1 MCFLFVSVR
10 TRRYVLEEPGFHR
23 LPIIFCARIFT
34 RHKNSALAFYSAT
47 RHFTRQLGILLS
59 YWHFTWHKTWQLAF
73 LPGN

>member
-34 RHKNSALAFYSAT
+34 RHFLFIW
-47 RHFTRQLGILLS
+47 HFIWQLGILLGNR
-59 YWHFTWHKTWQLAF
+59 HFTRNFTRHSAF
-73 LPGN
+73 LPGD